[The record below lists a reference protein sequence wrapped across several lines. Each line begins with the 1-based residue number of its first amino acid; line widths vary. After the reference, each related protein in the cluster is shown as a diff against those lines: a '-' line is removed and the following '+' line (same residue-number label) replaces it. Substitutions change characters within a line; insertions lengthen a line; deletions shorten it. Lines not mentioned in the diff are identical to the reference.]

1 MLFISTVSNN
11 RDIISRLRRRPI
23 KTAINT
29 RILRALFRESH
40 VKQLNIP
47 EFINL
52 YNHFI
57 NNVNVVDQLR
67 SYYTTQ
73 RTYFKTWKSL

>member
-11 RDIISRLRRRPI
+11 RDSISRLRRRSI
-23 KTAINT
+23 KIATNART
-29 RILRALFRESH
+29 SRASFGEDH
-40 VKQLNIP
+40 VKQLDIP

-57 NNVNVVDQLR
+57 NSVDVADQLR

-73 RTYFKTWKSL
+73 RIYFKT